1 KLSFPIGFHRNES
14 ECCVDY
20 YQESGTCKVCPEG
33 WFGEN
38 CIKRCPENQYGSLCL
53 GICYCN
59 PNETCD
65 HILGCL
71 QKGVCTGHDGEF
83 KCCINYY
90 QHIKNKCE
98 VCFPGTYGHN
108 CEDNCPYGTYGYL
121 CRQKCK
127 CNSDAICD
135 KRFGCVDQEYP
146 PGSFGEN
153 CSEECPSGF
162 YGHFCEEKCTCEDQ
176 CDKQNGCVQT
186 TSAADNLGIHYN

>member
-1 KLSFPIGFHRNES
+1 MSKLLENLKSKSEKLENNHSKAKILKKDNQEAFEIKFHPFYRNFMNNS
-14 ECCVDY
+14 
-20 YQESGTCKVCPEG
+20 CPDG

-38 CIKRCPENQYGSLCL
+38 CSERCPENQYGSLCL

-65 HILGCL
+65 HVLGCL

-98 VCFPGTYGHN
+98 VCFPGTYGYN
-108 CEDNCPYGTYGYL
+108 CEDNCPNGTYGYL

-127 CNSDAICD
+127 CNSDVICD
-135 KRFGCVDQEYP
+135 KRFGCVDQ
-146 PGSFGEN
+146 
-153 CSEECPSGF
+153 
-162 YGHFCEEKCTCEDQ
+162 
-176 CDKQNGCVQT
+176 
-186 TSAADNLGIHYN
+186 